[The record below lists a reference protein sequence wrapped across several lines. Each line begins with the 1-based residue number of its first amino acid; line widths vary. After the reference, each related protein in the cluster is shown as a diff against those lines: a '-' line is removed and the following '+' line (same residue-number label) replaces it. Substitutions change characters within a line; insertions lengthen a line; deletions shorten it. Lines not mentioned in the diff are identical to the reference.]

1 MITEDQIVRTTHD
14 KWMDTCVEFAQ
25 QGLSVVDWLTAIDRG
40 ADLELL
46 ALLVEPGT
54 GRGVIVG
61 CRIAAQAPSIAS
73 ISPTFP
79 GADWHE
85 RETAE
90 MFGIDFVGRES
101 TEPLLLREPTHPP
114 LRKSVALSE
123 RVHTS
128 WPGAEPD
135 SGRRRRRLPPGVR
148 AEWMN
153 DERVDEDE

>member
-1 MITEDQIVRTTHD
+1 MITEDQIVRTTPD
-14 KWMDTCVEFAQ
+14 EWVAVCAQFAD
-25 QGLSVVDWLTAIDRG
+25 QGLSVVDWLTAVDRG
-40 ADLELL
+40 AELEVLV
-46 ALLVEPGT
+46 LLVEPGT
-54 GRGVIVG
+54 GRLVMVG
-61 CRIAAQAPSIAS
+61 CRIASDAPSLAS
-73 ISPTFP
+73 LSQLFP

-90 MFGIDFVGRES
+90 MFGIDFAGRES

-123 RVHTS
+123 RVRTP
-128 WPGAEPD
+128 WPGAEPET
-135 SGRRRRRLPPGVR
+135 GRRRRKLPPGVR